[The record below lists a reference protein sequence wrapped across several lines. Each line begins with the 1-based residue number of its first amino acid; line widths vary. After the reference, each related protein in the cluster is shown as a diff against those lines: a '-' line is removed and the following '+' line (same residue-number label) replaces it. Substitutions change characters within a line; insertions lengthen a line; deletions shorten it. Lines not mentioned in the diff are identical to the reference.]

1 MVVAENRAFKLDPP
15 AKFNNLPPGIS
26 LFVLI
31 VGYREFVFN
40 CVSHYENPEISE
52 HLHFILR
59 GICGKQGVICLH
71 WLFWSSIATWSNLKT
86 WRHVHII
93 FALLF
98 RTSGLGFIRER
109 RRGCLVTP
117 LGSTWLRPGPDSSWL
132 ELCFTLWR
140 MLKYVYHA
148 ENISFVMSHLVYIWT
163 C

>member
-1 MVVAENRAFKLDPP
+1 MCITLRKPWNFRTFAFHI
-15 AKFNNLPPGIS
+15 ARNLWQK
-26 LFVLI
+26 
-31 VGYREFVFN
+31 E
-40 CVSHYENPEISE
+40 
-52 HLHFILR
+52 
-59 GICGKQGVICLH
+59 VIYLH
-71 WLFWSSIATWSNLKT
+71 WPLWSSIATWNSLKT

-132 ELCFTLWR
+132 ELCFALWR

-148 ENISFVMSHLVYIWT
+148 ENIRYVMFHLVHIRT
-163 C
+163 CSLAGHFESASQLSTIDLHTLYLLIKE